1 MSLLGV
7 RPIVISRL
15 SNDVVVGGAPD
26 FEIVMRSMR
35 RGWMFARLAMDEK
48 SKPGKNVGERGRR
61 AGDDFTLVSSGSAVD
76 ARACP

>member
-35 RGWMFARLAMDEK
+35 RGWMFARVGVGWKEVA
-48 SKPGKNVGERGRR
+48 GKNWR
-61 AGDDFTLVSSGSAVD
+61 SSGAESES
-76 ARACP
+76 